1 MCIDLGFWTQVEHR
15 ERTPAGHECFC
26 TYLGYWLKL
35 AFALNDTRAGS
46 CIKGINEAPC
56 RRCGGGGK
64 PTASKRVGKM
74 SISSTSADET
84 VPGFG
89 WSEGG
94 SEMIRGM
101 RVPSSKFVNFP
112 HSPCSPSC
120 QPWLFVSHARSPSRK
135 CATQMRHAKP
145 SRKRTRQAD
154 AGKTAQMRERQR
166 ERDRGPTHSP
176 HSRTTV
182 LLRSSSASRASS
194 SFPIC
199 ASTNVT
205 EA

>member
-1 MCIDLGFWTQVEHR
+1 MCIDLGFWTQEETR

-89 WSEGG
+89 WREGG